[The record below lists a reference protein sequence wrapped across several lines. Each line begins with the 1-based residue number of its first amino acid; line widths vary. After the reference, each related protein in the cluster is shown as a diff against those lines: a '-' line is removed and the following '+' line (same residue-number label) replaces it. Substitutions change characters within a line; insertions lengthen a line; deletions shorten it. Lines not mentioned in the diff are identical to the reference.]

1 MATSNFS
8 AVVDKIARI
17 RRNIKCVNYEEQ
29 DGTVVFALIYRLS
42 SNAYVYLRSPS
53 SMVLLHVDNQY
64 PQVIGYADNREQF
77 AIAIYEHLTNQI
89 I

>member
-1 MATSNFS
+1 MTTSNFS
-8 AVVDKIARI
+8 ITVDQVARI
-17 RRNIKCVNYEEQ
+17 RRNINCVTYEEQ

-64 PQVIGYADNREQF
+64 PVVIGYADNREQF
-77 AIAIYEHLTNQI
+77 AIAIYEHLANQDV
-89 I
+89 

>member
-1 MATSNFS
+1 MVTSNFS

-29 DGTVVFALIYRLS
+29 DGTVVSSLIYRLS
-42 SNAYVYLRSPS
+42 SNAYVHLRSPS

-77 AIAIYEHLTNQI
+77 AIAIYEHLSNQAV
-89 I
+89 

>member
-1 MATSNFS
+1 MTTSNFS

-17 RRNIKCVNYEEQ
+17 RRRIKCVVYEEH
-29 DGTVVFALIYRLS
+29 DGTVVYAFIYRLS
-42 SNAYVYLRSPS
+42 PNAYVYLHSPS

-77 AIAIYEHLTNQI
+77 AIAIYEHLSNQAV
-89 I
+89 

>member
-77 AIAIYEHLTNQI
+77 AIAIYDHLSNQ
-89 I
+89 

>member
-1 MATSNFS
+1 MTTTNFS